1 MRVLGQGQAALIL
14 PPAALAADGLQFCAA
29 MPLVL
34 TDKPENLT
42 GTRVTMHPVAD
53 QFDNLSDRLQ
63 AAFNR
68 LAKDEHLWQSD
79 LYGALRDA
87 TTSLAAAL
95 EVTRA
100 SVWYLNEERTALECQ
115 LLFRADRGAFES
127 GASLTVTEC
136 PRLFGA
142 LNDGR
147 LLDVSDA
154 ANDLRVAEVY
164 NSLLRPQGAGAAMIA
179 TLNEA
184 GRLAGIL
191 CLEHVGSPRLWSRDE
206 QTFAVSVA
214 DLLSQLRVFHALKN
228 RERSYRAVFDAAGDA
243 ILIIIDGVITDCN
256 PQALALS
263 GYSREQLVG
272 KDPGVYS
279 PEFQSDGRRS
289 QDKAAELIR
298 AAVDVGPQ
306 AFEWTHLTA
315 DGSLLEVD
323 VSLSAIWVGG
333 RCQITAIVRDV
344 TERRLTEQI
353 RQASAEV
360 LKQRNTALQVINNLA
375 NRLHGSKDS
384 HAIADETLRV
394 LQVLQRSPLSLF
406 HLYDPATDDFE
417 VVAAIGYSPE
427 EIAVRRRMS
436 LGRSMSQF
444 AIDEQRILHS
454 DDIANDPRM
463 DPDICKLL
471 LATGI
476 RSQTVLPLLYHDQV
490 LGIIGLHFHDC
501 GNEFSD
507 TELDTLRA
515 VSQTVAL
522 ALANARHLHDLEFQ
536 ATHDSLT
543 GLPNRMHLH
552 RDATAALRRIAGT
565 QQGLGLLLLDLDKFK
580 EVNDTLGHRTGD
592 QILKQVALRLQTALE
607 QHDAL
612 LARLGGDEFAIV
624 LRSVSGAPQACGI
637 ASTLLAAL
645 RQPMEVEGIFIEL
658 GGSIGVAVYPQHG
671 GTSHALLRCADV
683 AMYAAKTAP
692 GSVSLYDS
700 SHDAHNPRRLAMIT
714 ELGTA
719 IRGNQLIVHYQ
730 PRCALQEGHWCSSE
744 ALVRWQHPRLGF
756 IPPGEFVQ
764 FAETSELIRP
774 LTLWVARQAVMQ
786 LAAWQRAG
794 MPLSISV
801 NLSTRNL
808 LDVTLPEALA
818 ELLREFDVQPGSL
831 ELEITETALM
841 TDPERAMQVVN
852 QIAALGMRLSI
863 DDFGTG
869 YSSLAYLKR
878 LPLHSLKID
887 RSFVRDMLVDDQD
900 AIIVRSTIGLAHSLG
915 LQVVAEGVEDLDT
928 LARLREYGCD
938 EAQGY
943 VLSKPQPAA
952 IAGAI
957 MQAPPPGNPA

>member
-1 MRVLGQGQAALIL
+1 MS
-14 PPAALAADGLQFCAA
+14 
-29 MPLVL
+29 
-34 TDKPENLT
+34 
-42 GTRVTMHPVAD
+42 D
-53 QFDNLSDRLQ
+53 QFDNLSNRLQ

-87 TTSLAAAL
+87 TTSLASTL
-95 EVTRA
+95 ELARA
-100 SVWYLNEERTALECQ
+100 SVWLLNEERSALECQ
-115 LLFRADRGAFES
+115 LLFRAEQGSFES
-127 GASLTVTEC
+127 GARLLVTEC
-136 PRLFGA
+136 PGLFGA
-142 LNDGR
+142 LNEGR
-147 LLDVSDA
+147 LLDASDVV
-154 ANDLRVAEVY
+154 NDPRLVEIY
-164 NSLLRPQGAGAAMIA
+164 LHHLRPHGVGATMIA

-184 GRLAGIL
+184 GRLSGIL

-206 QTFAVSVA
+206 QNFAVSAA

-228 RERSYRAVFDAAGDA
+228 RERSYRAVVDAAGDT
-243 ILIIIDGVITDCN
+243 IFTIVDGLITDCN
-256 PQALALS
+256 PAAEAMFDWPRTQLIGKTQAMLS
-263 GYSREQLVG
+263 PQI
-272 KDPGVYS
+272 
-279 PEFQSDGRRS
+279 QSDGRAS
-289 QDKAAELIR
+289 SVKAQDYLQNAI
-298 AAVDVGPQ
+298 DVGPQ
-306 AFEWTHLTA
+306 CFEWTHLKA
-315 DGSLLEVD
+315 DGSKLEVD
-323 VSLSAIWVGG
+323 VSLSAIWLSG

-344 TERRLTEQI
+344 TERRLAEQI

-360 LKQRNTALQVINNLA
+360 LKQRNASLQVINNLA
-375 NRLHGSKDS
+375 NRLHGSTDS

-406 HLYDPATDDFE
+406 HLYDPAADDFE
-417 VVAAIGYSPE
+417 VVAAIGYQPE
-427 EIAVRRRMS
+427 EIAARRRMP
-436 LGRSMSQF
+436 LGRSLSQH
-444 AIDEQRILHS
+444 AIEQRRILHC
-454 DDIANDPRM
+454 DDIAADPRM
-463 DPDICKLL
+463 DPEIRTLL

-476 RSQTVLPLLYHDQV
+476 RSQTVVPLLYHDQV

-501 GNEFSD
+501 GNEFSE

-522 ALANARHLHDLEFQ
+522 ALANARHVHDLEFQ
-536 ATHDSLT
+536 ANHDSLT
-543 GLPNRMHLH
+543 GLPNRTQLH
-552 RDATAALRRIAGT
+552 RDATTALRNIAGSDK
-565 QQGLGLLLLDLDKFK
+565 GMSLLLLDLDKFK

-592 QILKQVALRLQTALE
+592 QILKQVAQRLQQALTP
-607 QHDAL
+607 HDAM

-624 LRSVSGAPQACGI
+624 LRCISGAPQAMGI
-637 ASTLLAAL
+637 AASMLATL

-683 AMYAAKTAP
+683 AMYAAKNTDGA
-692 GSVSLYDS
+692 VSLYDS
-700 SHDAHNPRRLAMIT
+700 AHDAHNPRRLAMIT
-714 ELGTA
+714 ELGAA
-719 IRGNQLIVHYQ
+719 IRGSQLVVYFQ
-730 PRCALQEGHWCSSE
+730 PRLALQEGHWCSSE

-786 LAAWQRAG
+786 LAAWHQAG
-794 MPLSISV
+794 LQVSVSV
-801 NLSTRNL
+801 NLATRNL
-808 LDVTLPEALA
+808 LDVTLPEALLS
-818 ELLREFDVQPGSL
+818 LLQEFNVPPGSL

-841 TDPERAMQVVN
+841 NDPERALQVVN
-852 QIAALGMRLSI
+852 HIASLGMRLSI

-887 RSFVRDMLVDDQD
+887 RSFVRDMLIDDQD

-952 IAGAI
+952 IAGI
-957 MQAPPPGNPA
+957 TMQTPPPGDYA